1 MALCLMASILT
12 MSLPSF
18 SEYMNLLHVLE
29 SALDSSECIE
39 DFLESMSTA
48 GVGIAAVTTSDIGG
62 VVLPLGMMRRRSPI
76 DEEGLKGSQEAQA
89 FLAKNMR
96 KYKSVWK
103 DKGEEIAK
111 SVAQHLFL
119 RKAESKG
126 E

>member
-1 MALCLMASILT
+1 MASILT

-39 DFLESMSTA
+39 DFLECMSTA
-48 GVGIAAVTTSDIGG
+48 GVGIAAVTTSVIGG